1 MVAEQTGIRNLRID
15 FVQLKFM
22 SKDQT
27 KDLIKFL
34 KPFDNEINELALW
47 LREFVWDL
55 YPKANELIY
64 DNYNALAFGWSPTDK
79 VGHTFCSIAV
89 GRTSKNV
96 HFGFYWGSQITD
108 PEKLLIGN
116 GNQYR
121 YILVKNKKD
130 FPKAYITKLVHEAFV
145 NSLAKVKDKK
155 QMMEGATI
163 TKSVSDKKRELKKIP
178 AKKKAKVLTKKNKK

>member
-1 MVAEQTGIRNLRID
+1 
-15 FVQLKFM
+15 M

-34 KPFDNEINELALW
+34 KPFDKEINELVMW

-64 DNYNALAFGWSPTDK
+64 DNYNALAFGWSPTDR

-96 HFGFYWGSQITD
+96 HFGFYWGSQIAD

-130 FPKAYITKLVHEAFV
+130 FPKAYITKLVHEAYV
-145 NSLAKVKDKK
+145 NSLAKVKPARLSRSGGD
-155 QMMEGATI
+155 QEQIMEGATI
-163 TKSVSDKKRELKKIP
+163 TKSISDKKRELKKTP
-178 AKKKAKVLTKKNKK
+178 AKKKAKALQKKGKK